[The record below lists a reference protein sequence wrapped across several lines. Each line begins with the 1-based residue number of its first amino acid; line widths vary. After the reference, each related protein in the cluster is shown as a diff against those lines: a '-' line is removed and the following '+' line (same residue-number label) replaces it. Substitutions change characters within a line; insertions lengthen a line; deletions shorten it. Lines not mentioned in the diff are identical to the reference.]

1 MAAMRRVLTHDE
13 AQARE
18 HIAGLGAAAD
28 RALEQALD
36 CFRVHDPVLAQQV
49 VDRDVDINELQRKVE
64 EGCFRAI
71 ALQQPVASDLRDLVS
86 NMNIASELERIADH
100 AAAVA
105 KIVLHMDAAP
115 PAAFSGCI
123 ERLGQE
129 CRRMLATVMQAYR
142 ERDEAGARAVAAD
155 DDGVDRLE
163 QQIGADI
170 LAHLAENPDQ
180 ILTCTHTLWVA
191 HNIERIGDRITNIAE
206 RVVFMATG
214 QYVDLNR

>member
-1 MAAMRRVLTHDE
+1 MAAMRRVLTSDE

-18 HIAGLGAAAD
+18 RIAGLSAAAD

-36 CFRVHDPVLAQQV
+36 CFRAHDRELAQQV
-49 VDRDVDINELQRKVE
+49 VDRDADINELQRKVE

-71 ALQQPVASDLRDLVS
+71 ALQQPVA
-86 NMNIASELERIADH
+86 
-100 AAAVA
+100 
-105 KIVLHMDAAP
+105 
-115 PAAFSGCI
+115 FSGSI

-142 ERDEAGARAVAAD
+142 ERDDAGARAVAAD

-180 ILTCTHTLWVA
+180 IRTCTHTLWVA
-191 HNIERIGDRITNIAE
+191 HNIERIGDRVTNIAE

-214 QYVDLNR
+214 EYVDLNR

>member
-18 HIAGLGAAAD
+18 RIAGLSAAAD

-36 CFRVHDPVLAQQV
+36 CFRAHDRVLAQQV
-49 VDRDVDINELQRKVE
+49 VDRDVDINQLQRKVE

-86 NMNIASELERIADH
+86 DMNIASELERIADH

-115 PAAFSGCI
+115 PAVFSGAI

-129 CRRMLATVMQAYR
+129 CRRMLAAVMQAYR
-142 ERDEAGARAVAAD
+142 ERDETRAR
-155 DDGVDRLE
+155 DRLE

>member
-1 MAAMRRVLTHDE
+1 MAAMRRVLTNDE

-18 HIAGLGAAAD
+18 RIAGLSEAAD
-28 RALEQALD
+28 RALAQALD
-36 CFRVHDPVLAQQV
+36 CFRARDRALAQQV
-49 VDRDVDINELQRKVE
+49 VDRDVDINQLQRKVE

-86 NMNIASELERIADH
+86 DMNIASELERIADH

-115 PAAFSGCI
+115 PAVFSGAI

-129 CRRMLATVMQAYR
+129 CRRMLAAVMRAYR
-142 ERDEAGARAVAAD
+142 ERDETRARAVAAD

-163 QQIGADI
+163 QQIGGDI
-170 LAHLAENPDQ
+170 LAHLTENPDQ
-180 ILTCTHTLWVA
+180 IRSCTHALWVA
-191 HNIERIGDRITNIAE
+191 HNIERIGDRVTNIAE
-206 RVVFMATG
+206 RVVFMVTG
-214 QYVDLNR
+214 EYVDLNR